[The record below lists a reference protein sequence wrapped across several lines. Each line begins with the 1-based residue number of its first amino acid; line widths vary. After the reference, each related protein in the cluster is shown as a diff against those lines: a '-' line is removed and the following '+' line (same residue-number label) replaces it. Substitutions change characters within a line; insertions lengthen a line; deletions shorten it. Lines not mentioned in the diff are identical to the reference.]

1 MAVNLERVIENLRH
15 LPPEQQEE
23 VASFIEELFERLEP
37 HPNLWDRIEERV
49 AQVPEEVWEEI
60 PTDGAEQ
67 HDHYLYGSPKR

>member
-1 MAVNLERVIENLRH
+1 MAVNLERVIENLRQ

-37 HPNLWDRIEERV
+37 RPTLWDRIEQRV
-49 AQVPEEVWEEI
+49 AQVPEEVWDEI

>member
-1 MAVNLERVIENLRH
+1 MAVNLERVIENLRQ

-37 HPNLWDRIEERV
+37 RPTLWDRIEQRV

-67 HDHYLYGSPKR
+67 HDHYLYGAPKR